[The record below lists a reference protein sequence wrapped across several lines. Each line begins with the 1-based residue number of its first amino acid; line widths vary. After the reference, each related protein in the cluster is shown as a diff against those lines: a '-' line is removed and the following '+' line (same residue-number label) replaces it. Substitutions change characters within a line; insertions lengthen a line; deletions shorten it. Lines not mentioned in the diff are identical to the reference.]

1 MSKSTKR
8 AKLTLIFGAIA
19 FVPALL
25 LVFEIGTRIFRPHLD
40 PLAVFIAS
48 PQLRTDTQGA
58 NTSGLFEF
66 DPVLT
71 WKIRSGLKNIW
82 WDFTVVSTNKR
93 GLRMAREVGE
103 KKADA
108 LRVVMLGDSV
118 TFGYR
123 VPIARE
129 RTDVKEIDP
138 GKTYPFLV
146 EERLRAAHK
155 GREIEII
162 PLACPGYTSGQGLA
176 WLQRDIE
183 ELQPDIV
190 TACFGWNDIRS
201 AGLPDRDTFPRT
213 GGQVFAREIIS
224 RSQGLLHIT
233 ASAAAKKANAAKPSG
248 QAPDPRSS
256 PDEYTVHFEQMA
268 DVCRSRGV
276 WFGVILPVYR
286 DPNTPDTEPLQQT
299 RPDEGARMT
308 RYRDMLREFVKV
320 RNIPSLEIVE
330 LTEKNW
336 PASKPLFGERI
347 HPNAEGHALMAE
359 RVTAFIEPEV
369 ARRK

>member
-8 AKLTLIFGAIA
+8 AKLTLIAGAIA
-19 FVPALL
+19 LVPALL
-25 LVFEIGTRIFRPHLD
+25 LVFEIGTRILRPHID
-40 PLAVFIAS
+40 PLAVFVTS
-48 PQLRTDTQGA
+48 PQLKVDTQGT

-71 WKIRSGLKNIW
+71 WKIRSGLKNVW
-82 WDFTVVSTNKR
+82 WDYTVVSTNKR
-93 GLRMAREVGE
+93 GLRMKREIGE
-103 KKADA
+103 KKAGA

-129 RTDVKEIDP
+129 RTDVKKIDP
-138 GKTYPFLV
+138 GKTYPVLV
-146 EERLRAAHK
+146 EERLRAAHS

-201 AGLPDRDTFPRT
+201 AGLPDRETFPRT
-213 GGQVFAREIIS
+213 AGQVLAREIIS

-233 ASAAAKKANAAKPSG
+233 ASAAARKSNADNPKERASE
-248 QAPDPRSS
+248 PRSS
-256 PDEYTVHFEQMA
+256 PEEYTAHFEQMA
-268 DVCRSRGV
+268 DVCRSHGV

-299 RPDEGARMT
+299 RPDEGARMAL
-308 RYRDMLREFVKV
+308 YRDRLREFVKV

-336 PASKPLFGERI
+336 PASKSLFGERI
-347 HPNAEGHALMAE
+347 HPNAEGHTLMAE
-359 RVTAFIEPEV
+359 RVAAFIEPEV